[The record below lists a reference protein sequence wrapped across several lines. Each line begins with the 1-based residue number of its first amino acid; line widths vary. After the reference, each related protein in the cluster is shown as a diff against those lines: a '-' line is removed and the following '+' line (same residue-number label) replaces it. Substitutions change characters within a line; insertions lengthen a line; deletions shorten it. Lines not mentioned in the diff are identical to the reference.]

1 MEMYYIHICENI
13 NIQGM
18 ASKENSKL
26 IQLDL
31 GKNTPFQ
38 QKRQSQ
44 KMCLDKTGIR
54 NEAKSIT

>member
-1 MEMYYIHICENI
+1 MELYYIHICENI

-18 ASKENSKL
+18 ASKEISKL

-38 QKRQSQ
+38 QKKQSQ
-44 KMCLDKTGIR
+44 KMFLDKTGIQ
-54 NEAKSIT
+54 NEDKWIM